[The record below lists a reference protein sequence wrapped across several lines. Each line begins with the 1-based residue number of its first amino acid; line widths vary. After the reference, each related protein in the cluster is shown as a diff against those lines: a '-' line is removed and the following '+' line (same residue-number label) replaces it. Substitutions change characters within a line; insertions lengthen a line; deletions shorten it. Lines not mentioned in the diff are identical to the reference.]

1 MGGYDMIKQRFHI
14 YVKGQK
20 WNITAFYPVTRY
32 HVEEII
38 DSLYQINC
46 NEEDLKKAYINITS
60 DNVNNGLTFS
70 NYFYRESV
78 IIFAISISPA
88 KYFNL
93 ITHEL
98 HHLSVHIA
106 VSSGFNLQ
114 GEEVCYI
121 NGDIA
126 EMMFPVVVYLLC
138 KGFIRNYEIKYYV
151 R

>member
-1 MGGYDMIKQRFHI
+1 MIRQRFHI
-14 YVKGQK
+14 YVRGRK

-32 HVEEII
+32 HVNEIM
-38 DSLYQINC
+38 DALYELNC
-46 NEEDLKKAYINITS
+46 NEDDLRSAYRNLTS
-60 DNVNNGLTFS
+60 GNVNNGLAFS
-70 NYFYRESV
+70 NYFSRESV
-78 IIFAISISPA
+78 VIFAISISPA

-98 HHLSVHIA
+98 HHLAVHIA
-106 VSSGFNLQ
+106 VSNSFDLQ

-121 NGDIA
+121 NGGIA

-138 KGFIRNYEIKYYV
+138 KGAIYNYDIKYYD